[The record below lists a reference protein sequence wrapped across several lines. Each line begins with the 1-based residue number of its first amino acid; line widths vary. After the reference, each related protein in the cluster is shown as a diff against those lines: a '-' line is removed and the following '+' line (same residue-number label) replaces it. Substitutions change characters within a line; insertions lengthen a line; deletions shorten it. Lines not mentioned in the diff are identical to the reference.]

1 MFPIGSGKVSS
12 MPANKMNRWQRWGIT
27 VLRVTTGA
35 VFLMHGGQKLFVDG
49 FSEVAGHLGG
59 PFPLPAAIVV
69 SLVEPLCAAALV
81 LGLFTRMVCVPLAIG
96 MLVDI
101 LVFHPPSGFFVDNP
115 GYQLALL
122 RLAASVTLML
132 TGAGNVALDNL
143 RAWRKRRLTFAR
155 G

>member
-1 MFPIGSGKVSS
+1 MFPIGSGRVFS
-12 MPANKMNRWQRWGIT
+12 MLAHKMNRWQRWGIT
-27 VLRVTTGA
+27 VLRVTTGV

-59 PFPLPAAIVV
+59 PFPLPAAIIV

-81 LGLFTRMVCVPLAIG
+81 LGLFTRVACVPLAIG

-122 RLAASVTLML
+122 RLAASGTLML
-132 TGAGNVALDNL
+132 TGPGEAAIDNL
-143 RAWRKRRLTFAR
+143 RAARKRRMFT
-155 G
+155 